1 MNDEMFGIF
10 ERDYEQC
17 RAASE
22 PLSLPARPPPP
33 LPTPNTQN
41 RTRKI
46 QNTKILKIPRKRH
59 ASRVHQRWLRSL
71 RLLNGIG
78 GLLGRDGL
86 GPVDAQKRHDVD
98 FRGKASR
105 LLELVGAIFIQTLP
119 TFVALEPV
127 PDDEMRGVG
136 VAHGTVVRP
145 GGGEESGARSLDEN
159 LVSFFGGKGEN
170 KLQPPTQQTFKL
182 TKRRTSWRRGWRLR
196 SRAAHRCGAS
206 SCRRVSRSGPTSR
219 RSSQSRGRA
228 GARLLAFLDSICSL
242 AFKFTGI
249 GVRNDEARRRNRQKQ
264 TAAQHRTGFAPSL
277 GRLPAVFL
285 PLS

>member
-22 PLSLPARPPPP
+22 TLSLPARPPPP

-127 PDDEMRGVG
+127 PDDEMRRVG

-159 LVSFFGGKGEN
+159 LVSFFGGKGGI
-170 KLQPPTQQTFKL
+170 QAPTSNPADFQTHQTSDQLASGVASKISCGSSLWCLIMPKGLPVGPNVTKEL
-182 TKRRTSWRRGWRLR
+182 TEQRE
-196 SRAAHRCGAS
+196 
-206 SCRRVSRSGPTSR
+206 SRS
-219 RSSQSRGRA
+219 
-228 GARLLAFLDSICSL
+228 
-242 AFKFTGI
+242 K
-249 GVRNDEARRRNRQKQ
+249 
-264 TAAQHRTGFAPSL
+264 TACIFGFYL
-277 GRLPAVFL
+277 
-285 PLS
+285 